1 MLAMM
6 LSTPVAFIIF
16 NRPDLTRI
24 VFQSIRR
31 AQPKTLL
38 VVADGPRNDSE
49 RVKCNAARSII
60 DSVDWDCEVIKNYSE
75 VNLGCRDRVSSGIDW
90 VFSQVEEAIILEDDC
105 LPSDSFFGFCEMM
118 LDCYRDDRR
127 IMMISGNNFQVYRD
141 RLPSSHA
148 YSYCFSKY
156 VHVWGW
162 ATWRRA
168 WELYDVNTAVSILM
182 RDNNGRRPQYHQQI
196 AVPHTGGNRCMSSWP
211 FFKEENLNN
220 SLSADPVEIL
230 FWQDIFERVSVGEID
245 TWDYQW
251 VYACFHQNSMSIM
264 PSVNLISNIG
274 FRADATHTLSDT
286 PWSNLPTEE
295 LDEIVHPVFMMCD
308 RDSDIYTFEKVF
320 GGENLRSQLNDK
332 SR

>member
-49 RVKCNAARSII
+49 RVKCNSARSII

-148 YSYCFSKY
+148 YSYYFSKY

-168 WELYDVNTAVSILM
+168 WELYDVN
-182 RDNNGRRPQYHQQI
+182 
-196 AVPHTGGNRCMSSWP
+196 MSSWP

-274 FRADATHTLSDT
+274 FRADATHTLSDS

-308 RDSDIYTFEKVF
+308 RDSDTYTFEKVF